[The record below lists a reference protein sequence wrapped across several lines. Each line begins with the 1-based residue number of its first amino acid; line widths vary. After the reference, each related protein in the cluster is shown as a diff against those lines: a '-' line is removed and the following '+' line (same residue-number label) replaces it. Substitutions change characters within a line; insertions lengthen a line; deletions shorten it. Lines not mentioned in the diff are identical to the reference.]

1 MMLLTLTEIADKL
14 HYVGTD
20 RERSVRRLF
29 VKHGVPFIRRG
40 RGVYFAT
47 ERQYEALIEA
57 MTTCSTLGG
66 AAKTSTSGGRSVSGA
81 KRGSSRSILA
91 ERIAATM
98 RRPTAQSSKPKSGTK
113 SFTVLEGGRTA

>member
-29 VKHGVPFIRRG
+29 VKNGVPFIRRG

-57 MTTCSTLGG
+57 
-66 AAKTSTSGGRSVSGA
+66 
-81 KRGSSRSILA
+81 
-91 ERIAATM
+91 
-98 RRPTAQSSKPKSGTK
+98 
-113 SFTVLEGGRTA
+113 